1 MSEILAGVKC
11 QAAKGKFF
19 GTHNL
24 SVSSGIF
31 LGTDDSPRC
40 EQSTVWP
47 VQVHKRGQRGV
58 NTSPPPMPVLPLPLP
73 PFTLRLDPKYPV
85 NGSPD
90 VMGTA
95 ADISNST
102 VAINNILLWL

>member
-1 MSEILAGVKC
+1 MVG
-11 QAAKGKFF
+11 
-19 GTHNL
+19 GTHIL

-31 LGTDDSPRC
+31 LGTDDSPRW

-47 VQVHKRGQRGV
+47 VQVQSRGHLGV
-58 NTSPPPMPVLPLPLP
+58 NTSPPPILVLPLP

-95 ADISNST
+95 VDISNRA